1 MSADVSQ
8 LRALATDLRAVSRTT
23 QPKVR
28 AAVRKTLFDIEADAK
43 VAAPVDTGNLRNSI
57 STEVDGD
64 GMGGVVGPT
73 AEYGIYQELGT
84 SVMGPQPYLG
94 PAFDRRTPALSKA
107 LAALSVEALF

>member
-23 QPKVR
+23 QPKVK

-73 AEYGIYQELGT
+73 AEYGIYVELGT
-84 SVMGPQPYLG
+84 SVMGAQPYLG
-94 PAFDRRTPALSKA
+94 PAFDRRAPQ
-107 LAALSVEALF
+107 LAKVLARLDIPGF